1 MHILC
6 SASGKFNYL
15 SARHFR
21 AARVLLAW
29 SQSELAARAHVVRR
43 TIVMLESGGRRT
55 QPRNVQAVL
64 DAYLAAGI
72 SFSCNEEGDVS
83 VIDATAKVPRS
94 CGPALDIGDR

>member
-1 MHILC
+1 MHFLC
-6 SASGKFNYL
+6 SASGKFDYL

-21 AARVLLAW
+21 AARALLAW
-29 SQSELAARAHVVRR
+29 SQSELADRAHVVRR

-72 SFSCNEEGDVS
+72 RFSCNEEGDVS
-83 VIDATAKVPRS
+83 VIDATSRVS
-94 CGPALDIGDR
+94 